1 MTNSKNILVAG
12 LGYVGLA
19 NALLLSQHNRVF
31 AYDIDREKIIKL
43 KNQESPLEEK
53 EVREFLQR
61 KDIKIEFTDDFSHAV
76 IESEILII
84 ATPTNYDEYKDKFDT
99 SSVESVIKE
108 ALTLNPKIDVVI
120 KSTIPVGFV
129 DQMREKY
136 SEAHI
141 LFSPEFLREG
151 KSLHD
156 NLYPSRIVVGD
167 ESLFG
172 KLIGNLF
179 LECTKERK
187 APIILTSSKEAEAI
201 KLFSN
206 SYLALRISY
215 FNELDTF
222 AEENELRSSNI
233 IRGISLDPRIGD
245 YYNNPSF
252 GYGGYCL
259 PKDTKQLVSNFSNIP
274 QRLIEAIVE
283 SNETRINYI
292 SHKIRDYDV
301 QVVGI
306 YRISMKHNSDNFRY
320 SSTLEIAKRILAMG
334 KKVVLYEPSLKVD
347 FFEGMEIVNTLT
359 LLEEKSDIIIANRYD
374 KELKDLNK
382 EIYTRDLF
390 QRD

>member
-108 ALTLNPKIDVVI
+108 ALALNPKINVVI
-120 KSTIPVGFV
+120 KSTVPVGFV

-151 KSLHD
+151 KSLYD

-172 KLIGNLF
+172 KSIGNLF
-179 LECTKERK
+179 LECTKERN

-233 IRGISLDPRIGD
+233 VRGISLDPRIGD

-259 PKDTKQLVSNFSNIP
+259 PKDTKQLVSNFLNIP

-292 SHKIRDYDV
+292 SHKISDYDV
-301 QVVGI
+301 QVIGI

-320 SSTLEIAKRILAMG
+320 SSTLEIANNLLAMG

-347 FFEGMEIVNTLT
+347 SYEGMEVVNTLN